1 MAAKIRRV
9 MSRLGDKLARVSFKN
24 QWLLQRLTAV
34 LLVPLAIWLGV
45 FFHYS
50 LAASFQEARV
60 WLMRPLN
67 LGCLF
72 VFLSIVAVH
81 SHLGLKVIIEDYLS
95 DQRLQEQLIL
105 TAFWGFGLLGVSAV
119 GAVIILFFRV

>member
-1 MAAKIRRV
+1 MAAKIRRF
-9 MSRLGDKLARVSFKN
+9 MSRLGDKLARVFFKN

-81 SHLGLKVIIEDYLS
+81 SHLGLKVIIEDYIT
-95 DQRLQEQLIL
+95 DQQFQEKLIRVSL
-105 TAFWGFGLLGVSAV
+105 WSFGLLAASAV
-119 GAVIILFFRV
+119 WAVIILFFRV

>member
-1 MAAKIRRV
+1 MISKINEFLHQLSAKLMALSV
-9 MSRLGDKLARVSFKN
+9 KN
-24 QWLLQRLTAV
+24 QWLLQRLTAI

-72 VFLSIVAVH
+72 VFLGIVVVH
-81 SHLGLKVIIEDYLS
+81 SHLGLKVIIEDYIA
-95 DQRLQEQLIL
+95 DQQLQEKLIFASL
-105 TAFWGFGLLGVSAV
+105 WGFGVLGVSVV

>member
-1 MAAKIRRV
+1 MAAKIRSI

-95 DQRLQEQLIL
+95 DQRLQEQLIV
-105 TAFWGFGLLGVSAV
+105 ASFWGFGLLVASAV

>member
-1 MAAKIRRV
+1 MISKIKEFLHQLSAKLMALSV
-9 MSRLGDKLARVSFKN
+9 KN
-24 QWLLQRLTAV
+24 QWLLQRLTAI

-72 VFLSIVAVH
+72 VFLGIVVVH
-81 SHLGLKVIIEDYLS
+81 SHLGLKVIIEDYIA
-95 DQRLQEQLIL
+95 DQQLQEKLIFASL
-105 TAFWGFGLLGVSAV
+105 WGFGLLGVSVV

>member
-1 MAAKIRRV
+1 MALSV
-9 MSRLGDKLARVSFKN
+9 KN
-24 QWLLQRLTAV
+24 QWLLQRLTAI

-72 VFLSIVAVH
+72 VFLGIVVVH
-81 SHLGLKVIIEDYLS
+81 SHLGLKVIIEDYIA
-95 DQRLQEQLIL
+95 DQQLQEKLIFASL
-105 TAFWGFGLLGVSAV
+105 WGFGVLGVSVV

>member
-1 MAAKIRRV
+1 MISKINEFLHQLSAKLMALSV
-9 MSRLGDKLARVSFKN
+9 KN
-24 QWLLQRLTAV
+24 QWLLQRLTAI

-72 VFLSIVAVH
+72 VFLGIVVVH
-81 SHLGLKVIIEDYLS
+81 SHLGLKVIIEDYIA
-95 DQRLQEQLIL
+95 DQPLQEKLIFASL
-105 TAFWGFGLLGVSAV
+105 WGFGLLGVSVV

>member
-1 MAAKIRRV
+1 MISKIKEFLYPLSAKLMALSV
-9 MSRLGDKLARVSFKN
+9 KN
-24 QWLLQRLTAV
+24 QWLLQRLTAI

-72 VFLSIVAVH
+72 VFLGIVVVH
-81 SHLGLKVIIEDYLS
+81 SHLGLKVIIEDYIA
-95 DQRLQEQLIL
+95 DQPLQEKLIFASL
-105 TAFWGFGLLGVSAV
+105 WGFGLLGVSVV

>member
-1 MAAKIRRV
+1 MISKIKEFLYQLSAKLMALSV
-9 MSRLGDKLARVSFKN
+9 KN
-24 QWLLQRLTAV
+24 QWLLQRLTAI

-72 VFLSIVAVH
+72 VFLGIVVVH
-81 SHLGLKVIIEDYLS
+81 SHLGLKVIIEDYIA
-95 DQRLQEQLIL
+95 DQQLQEKLIFASL
-105 TAFWGFGLLGVSAV
+105 WGFGLLGVSVV